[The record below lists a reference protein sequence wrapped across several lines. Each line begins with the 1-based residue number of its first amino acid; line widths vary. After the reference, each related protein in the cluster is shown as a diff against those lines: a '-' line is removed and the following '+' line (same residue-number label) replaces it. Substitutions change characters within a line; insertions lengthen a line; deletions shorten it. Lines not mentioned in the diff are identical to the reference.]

1 MDAPKGKI
9 VMLDFKDYDKS
20 DPRKSFK
27 TVVPEDKQNP
37 IAEKH
42 GVTVADGK
50 LILTYLVDAH
60 DSVKVFD
67 FNVPAN
73 FLH

>member
-1 MDAPKGKI
+1 MF
-9 VMLDFKDYDKS
+9 DFKDYDKS

-27 TVVPEDKQNP
+27 TVIPEDKKNP

-50 LILTYLVDAH
+50 MLITYLVDAS
-60 DSVKVFD
+60 DRVKVYD

-73 FLH
+73 FLY